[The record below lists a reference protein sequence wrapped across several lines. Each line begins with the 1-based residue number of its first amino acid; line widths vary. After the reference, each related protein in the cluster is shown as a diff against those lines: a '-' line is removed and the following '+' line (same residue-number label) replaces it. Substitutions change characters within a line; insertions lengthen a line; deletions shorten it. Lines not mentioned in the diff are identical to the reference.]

1 MVQWL
6 GLCTLTAN
14 GRGSICSQGTKIS
27 QLHTNN
33 NNNNKG
39 EKSNDSLQPSCASL
53 NFCDHEN
60 Y

>member
-27 QLHTNN
+27 QLHTVAKNNN

-39 EKSNDSLQPSCASL
+39 GGGVMVLYNLAVPL
-53 NFCDHEN
+53 
-60 Y
+60 